1 MNGQKGIAIKNNS
14 VSVFQHHVLTD
25 SESKTQ
31 HSQSGI
37 LENAMKTY
45 TYTLILLGSL
55 LLACSPAMP
64 PAPAPPDA
72 SSLYRVAA
80 AKHYQLAHREIPSTE
95 AEWNSL
101 IAKFQDVIDAD
112 TEGEWA
118 DDAQYAIASCWL
130 WLGQG
135 DEQSALD
142 NAITA
147 LQRLLQDYPDSPH
160 AAQAHYWL
168 GDLYDR
174 LGNYGKTVPHYQT
187 IISRY
192 PNHAIADKA
201 QLRLGRVYEAQGYFT
216 FARITYEALSQRSH
230 DPQIVAQAEKRASRL
245 PVEQT
250 EEEAPV
256 DSTPET
262 APPES
267 PQVAQPN
274 PPETPPKVTKPP
286 SPEPPKAPQPV
297 ANVPPPKKVD
307 AKPKTV
313 PPASVAKPQ
322 KLPAQ
327 ENSVPPPKTTKPAPE
342 PPKTSQPVPNPSLAQ
357 QLDLSVETIVIDPG
371 HGGKDPGAVSQ
382 KRQEKQIV
390 LSLSKTLR
398 DILVKKGYN
407 VRLTRETDVFL
418 PLRKRT
424 QFATSQKADLF
435 ISIHTNASIT
445 RSAAG
450 IETYYL
456 ALASDESAR
465 ITAMRENA
473 GAEYNMKELD
483 ALVGRILKESKSTES
498 LRLAELI
505 QAQLTSGKQVKNR
518 GVKHAPFVVLIG
530 TKVPAVLV
538 EVGFIS
544 NPTEGKRLTTKAYQR
559 QLATAIAKGIEQ
571 YIKTIPLAAA
581 NQS

>member
-1 MNGQKGIAIKNNS
+1 MN
-14 VSVFQHHVLTD
+14 VH
-25 SESKTQ
+25 
-31 HSQSGI
+31 
-37 LENAMKTY
+37 TY
-45 TYTLILLGSL
+45 TSILFISL
-55 LLACSPAMP
+55 LLACTPTLP
-64 PAPAPPDA
+64 PAPPPPDA
-72 SSLYRVAA
+72 SALYSAAA
-80 AKHYQLAHREIPSTE
+80 AKHYQLAQGEIASTE
-95 AEWNSL
+95 AEWQSL
-101 IAKFQDVIDAD
+101 IDEFQGVINADA
-112 TEGEWA
+112 EGEWA

-135 DEQSALD
+135 DKQPALN

-147 LQRLLQDYPDSPH
+147 LTTLLQDYPNSPH
-160 AAQAHYWL
+160 AAEAHYWL
-168 GDLYDR
+168 GDCHNR
-174 LGNYGKTVPHYQT
+174 LQDHGKAVPHYQT

-201 QLRLGRVYEAQGYFT
+201 QLRLGRAYEVQGYST
-216 FARITYEALSQRSH
+216 LARITYDALSQRSQ

-245 PVEQT
+245 HTEQPA
-250 EEEAPV
+250 EETSV
-256 DSTPET
+256 DSPPGPV
-262 APPES
+262 PPES
-267 PQVAQPN
+267 PQVVQPN
-274 PPETPPKVTKPP
+274 PPKPSPEVTKPP
-286 SPEPPKAPQPV
+286 PPEPPKAPQPV
-297 ANVPPPKKVD
+297 ANVPLPKKAD

-313 PPASVAKPQ
+313 TSPSEAKPQ
-322 KLPAQ
+322 KSPV
-327 ENSVPPPKTTKPAPE
+327 EEKPVPPLQATKPAAE
-342 PPKTSQPVPNPSLAQ
+342 PPKTPQPVPDPSLAQ
-357 QLDLSVETIVIDPG
+357 QLGLNVKTIVIDPG

-382 KRQEKQIV
+382 KRREKHIV

-435 ISIHTNASIT
+435 ISIHTNAST
-445 RSAAG
+445 ARSAAG

-465 ITAMRENA
+465 RTAMRENA

-498 LRLAELI
+498 RRLAELI
-505 QAQLTSGKQVKNR
+505 QAQLASGKRVKNR

-544 NPTEGKRLTTKAYQR
+544 NPAEGKRLTTKAYQN

-571 YIKTIPLAAA
+571 YIKNLPPVAA

>member
-1 MNGQKGIAIKNNS
+1 
-14 VSVFQHHVLTD
+14 
-25 SESKTQ
+25 
-31 HSQSGI
+31 
-37 LENAMKTY
+37 MKIH

-64 PAPAPPDA
+64 PSPAPSDA
-72 SSLYRVAA
+72 SSLYRAAA
-80 AKHYQLAHREIPSTE
+80 AKHYQLAHGEVPSTR
-95 AEWNSL
+95 AEWHSL
-101 IAKFQDVIDAD
+101 IEEFQGAIEAD
-112 TEGEWA
+112 TEGKWA
-118 DDAQYAIASCWL
+118 DDAQYATASCWL
-130 WLGQG
+130 WLGQRN
-135 DEQSALD
+135 EQPALD
-142 NAITA
+142 NAIAA
-147 LQRLLQDYPDSPH
+147 LKKLLQDYPDSPY
-160 AAQAHYWL
+160 AAEAHYWL
-168 GDLYDR
+168 GDCHDR
-174 LGNYGKTVPHYQT
+174 LGDYGKAVPHYQKV
-187 IISRY
+187 ISRY

-201 QLRLGRVYEAQGYFT
+201 QLRLGRAYEAQGYFT
-216 FARITYEALSQRSH
+216 LARITYKALSQRSQ
-230 DPQIVAQAEKRASRL
+230 DSQIVAQAERRASRL
-245 PVEQT
+245 DTEPT

-262 APPES
+262 ASPES

-274 PPETPPKVTKPP
+274 PPKTPSEVTKPP
-286 SPEPPKAPQPV
+286 PPEPPKAPQPV

-307 AKPKTV
+307 AKSKTV
-313 PPASVAKPQ
+313 TSPSEAKPQ
-322 KLPAQ
+322 RPPAK
-327 ENSVPPPKTTKPAPE
+327 EKAVTPPSKAKPAPE
-342 PPKTSQPVPNPSLAQ
+342 PPKTPKPVADPSLAQ
-357 QLDLSVETIVIDPG
+357 QLGLSVKTIVIDPG

-382 KRQEKQIV
+382 TRQEKQIV
-390 LSLSKTLR
+390 LSLSKMLH

-407 VRLTRETDVFL
+407 VRLTRKTDVFL
-418 PLRKRT
+418 PLRERT
-424 QFATSQKADLF
+424 QFATNQKADLF
-435 ISIHTNASIT
+435 ISIHTNAST
-445 RSAAG
+445 AREASG

-498 LRLAELI
+498 RRLAQLI

-544 NPTEGKRLTTKAYQR
+544 NPQEGKKLTTKAYQR
-559 QLATAIAKGIEQ
+559 QLATSIAKGIEQ
-571 YIKTIPLAAA
+571 YIKNLPPAAA

>member
-1 MNGQKGIAIKNNS
+1 
-14 VSVFQHHVLTD
+14 
-25 SESKTQ
+25 
-31 HSQSGI
+31 
-37 LENAMKTY
+37 MKIH

-64 PAPAPPDA
+64 PSPAPSDA
-72 SSLYRVAA
+72 SSLYRAAA
-80 AKHYQLAHREIPSTE
+80 AKHYQLAHGEVPSTR
-95 AEWNSL
+95 AEWHSL
-101 IAKFQDVIDAD
+101 IEEFQGAIEAD
-112 TEGEWA
+112 TEGKWA
-118 DDAQYAIASCWL
+118 DDAQYATASCWL
-130 WLGQG
+130 WLGQRN
-135 DEQSALD
+135 EQPALG
-142 NAITA
+142 NAIAA
-147 LQRLLQDYPDSPH
+147 LKKLLQDYPDSPY
-160 AAQAHYWL
+160 AAEAHYWL
-168 GDLYDR
+168 GDCHDR
-174 LGNYGKTVPHYQT
+174 LGDYGKAVPHYQK

-201 QLRLGRVYEAQGYFT
+201 QLRLGRAYEAQGYFT
-216 FARITYEALSQRSH
+216 LARITYEALSQRSQ
-230 DPQIVAQAEKRASRL
+230 DSQIVAQAERRASRL
-245 PVEQT
+245 DTEPT
-250 EEEAPV
+250 EEKAPV

-262 APPES
+262 ASPES

-274 PPETPPKVTKPP
+274 PPKTPPEVTKPP
-286 SPEPPKAPQPV
+286 PPEPPKAPQPV
-297 ANVPPPKKVD
+297 ANVPPPKKAD

-313 PPASVAKPQ
+313 TPPSKAKPQ
-322 KLPAQ
+322 KPPAK
-327 ENSVPPPKTTKPAPE
+327 EKAVTPPSKAKPAPE
-342 PPKTSQPVPNPSLAQ
+342 PSKTPKPVADPSLAQ
-357 QLDLSVETIVIDPG
+357 QLGLSVKTIVIDPG

-382 KRQEKQIV
+382 TRQEKQIA

-407 VRLTRETDVFL
+407 VRLTRKTDVFL
-418 PLRKRT
+418 PLRERT
-424 QFATSQKADLF
+424 QFATNQKADLF
-435 ISIHTNASIT
+435 ISIHTNAST
-445 RSAAG
+445 AREASG

-498 LRLAELI
+498 RRLAQLI

-544 NPTEGKRLTTKAYQR
+544 NPQEGKKLTTKAYQR
-559 QLATAIAKGIEQ
+559 QLATSIAKGIEQ
-571 YIKTIPLAAA
+571 YIKNLPPAAA

>member
-1 MNGQKGIAIKNNS
+1 MPFSTMFLRTVRVKSNTHNQR
-14 VSVFQHHVLTD
+14 
-25 SESKTQ
+25 
-31 HSQSGI
+31 I
-37 LENAMKTY
+37 LESTMKTY

-64 PAPAPPDA
+64 PAPPPPDA
-72 SSLYRVAA
+72 SALYRVAA
-80 AKHYQLAHREIPSTE
+80 AKHYQLAHGEIPSTK
-95 AEWNSL
+95 AEWESL
-101 IAKFQDVIDAD
+101 IEEFQGTIDAD

-130 WLGQG
+130 WLGQRN
-135 DEQSALD
+135 EQPALD

-147 LQRLLQDYPDSPH
+147 LTILLQDYPDSPH
-160 AAQAHYWL
+160 AAEAHYWL
-168 GDLYDR
+168 GDCHDR
-174 LGNYGKTVPHYQT
+174 LQDHGKAVPHYQT

-192 PNHAIADKA
+192 PNHALADKA
-201 QLRLGRVYEAQGYFT
+201 QLRLGRAYEAQGYFT
-216 FARITYEALSQRSH
+216 FARITYEALSQRSQ
-230 DPQIVAQAEKRASRL
+230 DPQIVTQAEKRASRL

-256 DSTPET
+256 DSPPEPT
-262 APPES
+262 PPES
-267 PQVAQPN
+267 PQVVQSN
-274 PPETPPKVTKPP
+274 PPETPPEVTEPP
-286 SPEPPKAPQPV
+286 PPEPPKAPQPA
-297 ANVPPPKKVD
+297 ANVPPLKKVD
-307 AKPKTV
+307 TKPKTV
-313 PPASVAKPQ
+313 RPASEAKPQ
-322 KLPAQ
+322 KPPA
-327 ENSVPPPKTTKPAPE
+327 EEKPVSPLKATKPTPE
-342 PPKTSQPVPNPSLAQ
+342 PPKTPQPVPDPSLAQ
-357 QLDLSVETIVIDPG
+357 QLGLSVKTIVIDPG

-390 LSLSKTLR
+390 LSLSRTLR
-398 DILVKKGYN
+398 DILVKKGYK

-418 PLRKRT
+418 PLRERT
-424 QFATSQKADLF
+424 QFATNQKADLF
-435 ISIHTNASIT
+435 ISLHTNASIV
-445 RSAAG
+445 RSAVG

-498 LRLAELI
+498 RRLAELI
-505 QAQLTSGKQVKNR
+505 QAQLTSDKQVKNR

-538 EVGFIS
+538 EIGFIS
-544 NPTEGKRLTTKAYQR
+544 NPTEGKRLTTKTYQR

-571 YIKTIPLAAA
+571 YIKNIPPPAA

>member
-1 MNGQKGIAIKNNS
+1 MHIR
-14 VSVFQHHVLTD
+14 QHH
-25 SESKTQ
+25 
-31 HSQSGI
+31 
-37 LENAMKTY
+37 ENTY
-45 TYTLILLGSL
+45 IHAH
-55 LLACSPAMP
+55 LAYISAACLHTHNA
-64 PAPAPPDA
+64 ACKPAPPDA
-72 SSLYRVAA
+72 SALYRAAA
-80 AKHYQLAHREIPSTE
+80 AKHYQLATGEIPSTE
-95 AEWNSL
+95 AEWKSL
-101 IAKFQDVIDAD
+101 IEDFQETIHED

-130 WLGQG
+130 WLGQRN
-135 DEQSALD
+135 EQPALD

-147 LQRLLQDYPDSPH
+147 LKKLAQDYPNSPH
-160 AAQAHYWL
+160 TAEAHYWL
-168 GDLYDR
+168 GDCHDR
-174 LGNYGKTVPHYQT
+174 LQNHGKAVPHYQT

-201 QLRLGRVYEAQGYFT
+201 QLRLGRAYEAQGYST
-216 FARITYEALSQRSH
+216 LARITYDALSQRSQ

-245 PVEQT
+245 DTEQT
-250 EEEAPV
+250 GEEAPI
-256 DSTPET
+256 DPTPELVPT
-262 APPES
+262 ES
-267 PQVAQPN
+267 PQVAQSS
-274 PPETPPKVTKPP
+274 PPKTPPKVTKSPL
-286 SPEPPKAPQPV
+286 PEPPKAPQPL
-297 ANVPPPKKVD
+297 ANVPPPKKAD
-307 AKPKTV
+307 TKPKTV
-313 PPASVAKPQ
+313 TPPSEAKPQ
-322 KLPAQ
+322 EPPVETKP
-327 ENSVPPPKTTKPAPE
+327 VPPPKAIKPAPE
-342 PPKTSQPVPNPSLAQ
+342 PPKTPQPVPDPSLAQ
-357 QLDLSVETIVIDPG
+357 QLGLSVKTIVIDPG

-382 KRQEKQIV
+382 NRQEKQIV

-424 QFATSQKADLF
+424 QFATNQKADLF
-435 ISIHTNASIT
+435 ISIHTNASI
-445 RSAAG
+445 SNKAAG

-498 LRLAELI
+498 RRLAELI
-505 QAQLTSGKQVKNR
+505 QARLASGKQVRNR

-544 NPTEGKRLTTKAYQR
+544 NPTEGKKLNTRAYQR
-559 QLATAIAKGIEQ
+559 QLASAIAKGIEQ
-571 YIKTIPLAAA
+571 YIKNIPPAAA

>member
-1 MNGQKGIAIKNNS
+1 
-14 VSVFQHHVLTD
+14 
-25 SESKTQ
+25 
-31 HSQSGI
+31 
-37 LENAMKTY
+37 MKIH

-64 PAPAPPDA
+64 PSPAPSDA
-72 SSLYRVAA
+72 SSLYRAAA
-80 AKHYQLAHREIPSTE
+80 AKHYQLAHGEVPSTR
-95 AEWNSL
+95 AEWHSL
-101 IAKFQDVIDAD
+101 IEEFQGTIEAD
-112 TEGEWA
+112 TEGKWA
-118 DDAQYAIASCWL
+118 DDAQYATASCWL
-130 WLGQG
+130 WLGQRN
-135 DEQSALD
+135 EQPALD
-142 NAITA
+142 NAIAA
-147 LQRLLQDYPDSPH
+147 LKKLLQDYPDSPY
-160 AAQAHYWL
+160 AAEAHYWL
-168 GDLYDR
+168 GDCHDR
-174 LGNYGKTVPHYQT
+174 LEDYGKAVPHYQKV
-187 IISRY
+187 ISRY

-201 QLRLGRVYEAQGYFT
+201 QLRLGRAYEAQGYFT
-216 FARITYEALSQRSH
+216 LARITYKALSQRSQ
-230 DPQIVAQAEKRASRL
+230 DSQIVAQAERRASRL
-245 PVEQT
+245 DTEPT

-262 APPES
+262 ASPES

-274 PPETPPKVTKPP
+274 PPKTPSEVTKPP
-286 SPEPPKAPQPV
+286 PPEPPKAPQPV

-307 AKPKTV
+307 AKSKTV
-313 PPASVAKPQ
+313 TSPSEAKPQ
-322 KLPAQ
+322 RPPAK
-327 ENSVPPPKTTKPAPE
+327 EKAVTPPSKAKPAPE
-342 PPKTSQPVPNPSLAQ
+342 PPKTPKPVADPSLAQ
-357 QLDLSVETIVIDPG
+357 QLGLSVKTIVIDPG

-382 KRQEKQIV
+382 TRQEKQIV
-390 LSLSKTLR
+390 LSLSKMLH

-407 VRLTRETDVFL
+407 VRLTRKTDVFL
-418 PLRKRT
+418 PLRERT
-424 QFATSQKADLF
+424 QFATNQKADLF
-435 ISIHTNASIT
+435 ISIHTNAST
-445 RSAAG
+445 AREASG

-498 LRLAELI
+498 RRLAQLI

-544 NPTEGKRLTTKAYQR
+544 NPQEGKKLTTKAYQR
-559 QLATAIAKGIEQ
+559 QLATSIAKGIEQ
-571 YIKTIPLAAA
+571 YIKNLPPAAA

>member
-1 MNGQKGIAIKNNS
+1 
-14 VSVFQHHVLTD
+14 
-25 SESKTQ
+25 
-31 HSQSGI
+31 
-37 LENAMKTY
+37 MKIH

-64 PAPAPPDA
+64 PSPAPSDA
-72 SSLYRVAA
+72 SSLYRAAA
-80 AKHYQLAHREIPSTE
+80 AKHYQLAHGEVPSTR
-95 AEWNSL
+95 AEWHSL
-101 IAKFQDVIDAD
+101 IEEFQGTIEAD
-112 TEGEWA
+112 TEGKWA
-118 DDAQYAIASCWL
+118 DDAQYATASCWL
-130 WLGQG
+130 WLGQRN
-135 DEQSALD
+135 EQPALD
-142 NAITA
+142 NAIAA
-147 LQRLLQDYPDSPH
+147 LKKLLQDYPDSPY
-160 AAQAHYWL
+160 AAEAHYWL
-168 GDLYDR
+168 GDCHDR
-174 LGNYGKTVPHYQT
+174 LGDYGKAVPHYQKV
-187 IISRY
+187 ISRY

-201 QLRLGRVYEAQGYFT
+201 QLRLGRAYEAQGYFT
-216 FARITYEALSQRSH
+216 LARITYKALSQRSQ
-230 DPQIVAQAEKRASRL
+230 DSQIVAQAERRASRL
-245 PVEQT
+245 DTEPT

-262 APPES
+262 ASPES

-274 PPETPPKVTKPP
+274 PPKTPSEVTKPP
-286 SPEPPKAPQPV
+286 PPEPPKAPQPV

-307 AKPKTV
+307 AKSKTV
-313 PPASVAKPQ
+313 TSPSEAKPQ
-322 KLPAQ
+322 RPPAK
-327 ENSVPPPKTTKPAPE
+327 EKAVTPPSKAKPAPE
-342 PPKTSQPVPNPSLAQ
+342 PPKTPKPVADPSLAQ
-357 QLDLSVETIVIDPG
+357 QLGLSVKTIVIDPG

-382 KRQEKQIV
+382 TRQEKQIV
-390 LSLSKTLR
+390 LSLSKMLH

-407 VRLTRETDVFL
+407 VRLTRKTDVFL
-418 PLRKRT
+418 PLRERT
-424 QFATSQKADLF
+424 QFATNQKADLF
-435 ISIHTNASIT
+435 ISIHTNAST
-445 RSAAG
+445 AREASG

-498 LRLAELI
+498 RRLAQLI

-544 NPTEGKRLTTKAYQR
+544 NPQEGKKLTTKAYQR
-559 QLATAIAKGIEQ
+559 QLATSIAKGIEQ
-571 YIKTIPLAAA
+571 YIKNLPPAAA

>member
-1 MNGQKGIAIKNNS
+1 
-14 VSVFQHHVLTD
+14 
-25 SESKTQ
+25 
-31 HSQSGI
+31 
-37 LENAMKTY
+37 MKIH

-64 PAPAPPDA
+64 PSPAPSDA
-72 SSLYRVAA
+72 SSLYRAAA
-80 AKHYQLAHREIPSTE
+80 AKHYQLAHGEVPSTR
-95 AEWNSL
+95 AEWHSL
-101 IAKFQDVIDAD
+101 IKEFQGAIEAD
-112 TEGEWA
+112 TEGKWA
-118 DDAQYAIASCWL
+118 DDAQYATASCWL
-130 WLGQG
+130 WLGQRN
-135 DEQSALD
+135 EQPALD
-142 NAITA
+142 NAIAA
-147 LQRLLQDYPDSPH
+147 LKKLLQDYPDSPY
-160 AAQAHYWL
+160 AAEAHYWL
-168 GDLYDR
+168 GDCHDR
-174 LGNYGKTVPHYQT
+174 LGDYGKAVPHYQKV
-187 IISRY
+187 ISRY

-201 QLRLGRVYEAQGYFT
+201 QLRLGRAYEAQGYFT
-216 FARITYEALSQRSH
+216 LARITYEALSQRSQ
-230 DPQIVAQAEKRASRL
+230 DSQIVAQAERRASRL
-245 PVEQT
+245 DTEPT

-262 APPES
+262 ASPES

-274 PPETPPKVTKPP
+274 PPKTPSEVTKPP
-286 SPEPPKAPQPV
+286 PPEPPKAPQPV

-307 AKPKTV
+307 AKSKTV
-313 PPASVAKPQ
+313 TSPSEAKPQ
-322 KLPAQ
+322 RPPAK
-327 ENSVPPPKTTKPAPE
+327 EKAVTPPSKAKPAPE
-342 PPKTSQPVPNPSLAQ
+342 PPKTPKPVADPSLAQ
-357 QLDLSVETIVIDPG
+357 QLGLSVKTIVIDPG

-382 KRQEKQIV
+382 TRQEKQIV
-390 LSLSKTLR
+390 LSLSKMLH

-407 VRLTRETDVFL
+407 VRLTRKTDVFL
-418 PLRKRT
+418 PLRERT
-424 QFATSQKADLF
+424 QFATNQKADLF
-435 ISIHTNASIT
+435 ISIHTNAST
-445 RSAAG
+445 AREASG

-498 LRLAELI
+498 RRLAQLI

-544 NPTEGKRLTTKAYQR
+544 NPQEGKKLTTKAYQR
-559 QLATAIAKGIEQ
+559 QLATSIAKGIEQ
-571 YIKTIPLAAA
+571 YIKNLPPAAA

>member
-1 MNGQKGIAIKNNS
+1 MKPNAPS
-14 VSVFQHHVLTD
+14 QH
-25 SESKTQ
+25 
-31 HSQSGI
+31 I

-45 TYTLILLGSL
+45 TYTLILLGFL

-64 PAPAPPDA
+64 PPAPPDT
-72 SSLYRVAA
+72 SSLYRAA
-80 AKHYQLAHREIPSTE
+80 ATKHHQLAHGEIPSTE
-95 AEWNSL
+95 TEWDSL
-101 IAKFQDVIDAD
+101 IEEFQGVINAD

-118 DDAQYAIASCWL
+118 DDSQYAIASCWL
-130 WLGQG
+130 WLGQE
-135 DEQSALD
+135 DEQPALD
-142 NAITA
+142 NAIAA
-147 LQRLLQDYPDSPH
+147 LKKLVQDYPNSPH
-160 AAQAHYWL
+160 AAEAHYWL
-168 GDLYDR
+168 GNSYDR
-174 LGNYGKTVPHYQT
+174 LGYFGKAVPHYQT

-192 PNHAIADKA
+192 PNHAITDKA
-201 QLRLGRVYEAQGYFT
+201 QLRLGRAYEAQGYFT
-216 FARITYEALSQRSH
+216 LARITYEALSQRSQ
-230 DPQIVAQAEKRASRL
+230 DSQIVAQAERRASRL
-245 PVEQT
+245 DTEPT

-256 DSTPET
+256 NSPPEI

-274 PPETPPKVTKPP
+274 PPKPPPEVTKPP
-286 SPEPPKAPQPV
+286 PPAPPKAPQLV
-297 ANVPPPKKVD
+297 ANVPPPEKVN

-313 PPASVAKPQ
+313 TPPSEAKPR
-322 KLPAQ
+322 K
-327 ENSVPPPKTTKPAPE
+327 PPVEDKGVT
-342 PPKTSQPVPNPSLAQ
+342 PPSKAKPVPDPSLAQ
-357 QLDLSVETIVIDPG
+357 QLGLSVKTIVIDPG

-382 KRQEKQIV
+382 ARQEKQIV
-390 LSLSKTLR
+390 LSLSKTLH

-424 QFATSQKADLF
+424 QFATNQKADLF
-435 ISIHTNASIT
+435 ISIHTNAST
-445 RSAAG
+445 ARSAAG

-498 LRLAELI
+498 RRLAELI

-544 NPTEGKRLTTKAYQR
+544 NPQEGKKLTTKAYQR
-559 QLATAIAKGIEQ
+559 QLATSIAKGIEQ
-571 YIKTIPLAAA
+571 YIKNLPPAAA

>member
-1 MNGQKGIAIKNNS
+1 
-14 VSVFQHHVLTD
+14 
-25 SESKTQ
+25 
-31 HSQSGI
+31 
-37 LENAMKTY
+37 MKIHTY
-45 TYTLILLGSL
+45 LLILFISL
-55 LLACSPAMP
+55 LLACAPVTP

-72 SSLYRVAA
+72 STLYRAAA
-80 AKHYQLAHREIPSTE
+80 AKHYQLAHGEIPSTN
-95 AEWNSL
+95 AEWDSL
-101 IAKFQDVIDAD
+101 IEEFDSVIEAD

-118 DDAQYAIASCWL
+118 DDAQYAVASCWL
-130 WLGQG
+130 WLGQRN
-135 DEQSALD
+135 EQPALE

-147 LQRLLQDYPDSPH
+147 LTTLLQGYPNSPH
-160 AAQAHYWL
+160 AAEAHYWL
-168 GDLYDR
+168 GDCHDR
-174 LGNYGKTVPHYQT
+174 LGGYGKAVPHYQT

-192 PNHAIADKA
+192 PNHALADRA
-201 QLRLGRVYEAQGYFT
+201 QLRLGKAYEAQDYYT
-216 FARITYEALSQRSH
+216 LARITYEALFQRSQ

-245 PVEQT
+245 DTEPT
-250 EEEAPV
+250 EEEAPA
-256 DSTPET
+256 DPTPET
-262 APPES
+262 APLES

-274 PPETPPKVTKPP
+274 PPETPREGIKPP
-286 SPEPPKAPQPV
+286 PEPPKVPQPI
-297 ANVPPPKKVD
+297 ANVPPLKKAD
-307 AKPKTV
+307 PSPKTET
-313 PPASVAKPQ
+313 PSSEAKPQ
-322 KLPAQ
+322 EPPVEGKL
-327 ENSVPPPKTTKPAPE
+327 VPPPKTP
-342 PPKTSQPVPNPSLAQ
+342 QPVPDPSLAQ
-357 QLDLSVETIVIDPG
+357 QLGLSVKTIVIDPG

-382 KRQEKQIV
+382 KRQEKRIV

-424 QFATSQKADLF
+424 QFATNQKADLF
-435 ISIHTNASIT
+435 ISVHTNASIA

-465 ITAMRENA
+465 ITAMRENV

-498 LRLAELI
+498 RRLAELI
-505 QAQLTSGKQVKNR
+505 QAQLTSRKQVKNR

-544 NPTEGKRLTTKAYQR
+544 NPTEGKKLTTKAYQR

-571 YIKTIPLAAA
+571 YIKNIPPPAA

>member
-1 MNGQKGIAIKNNS
+1 
-14 VSVFQHHVLTD
+14 
-25 SESKTQ
+25 
-31 HSQSGI
+31 
-37 LENAMKTY
+37 MKIH

-64 PAPAPPDA
+64 PSPAPSDA
-72 SSLYRVAA
+72 SSLYRAAA
-80 AKHYQLAHREIPSTE
+80 AKHYQLAHGEIPSTR
-95 AEWNSL
+95 AEWDSL
-101 IAKFQDVIDAD
+101 IEEFQGAIEADA
-112 TEGEWA
+112 EGEWA
-118 DDAQYAIASCWL
+118 DDVQYATASCWL
-130 WLGQG
+130 WLGQRN
-135 DEQSALD
+135 EQPALD
-142 NAITA
+142 NAIAA
-147 LQRLLQDYPDSPH
+147 LKKLLQDYPDSPY
-160 AAQAHYWL
+160 AAETHYWL
-168 GDLYDR
+168 GDCHDR
-174 LGNYGKTVPHYQT
+174 LGDYGKAVPHYQT
-187 IISRY
+187 VISRY

-201 QLRLGRVYEAQGYFT
+201 QLRLGRAYEAQGYFT
-216 FARITYEALSQRSH
+216 LARITYEALSQRSQ
-230 DPQIVAQAEKRASRL
+230 DSQIVAQAERRASRL
-245 PVEQT
+245 DTEPT

-262 APPES
+262 ASPES
-267 PQVAQPN
+267 PQVAQAN
-274 PPETPPKVTKPP
+274 PPKMPPATTKPP
-286 SPEPPKAPQPV
+286 KPPQPS
-297 ANVPPPKKVD
+297 ANVPPPKKADV
-307 AKPKTV
+307 KSKTV
-313 PPASVAKPQ
+313 TPPSA
-322 KLPAQ
+322 
-327 ENSVPPPKTTKPAPE
+327 TKPAPE
-342 PPKTSQPVPNPSLAQ
+342 PPKTPKPVADPSLAQ
-357 QLDLSVETIVIDPG
+357 QLGLSVKTIVIDPG

-382 KRQEKQIV
+382 TRQEKQIA

-424 QFATSQKADLF
+424 QFATNQKADLF
-435 ISIHTNASIT
+435 ISIHTNAST
-445 RSAAG
+445 ARAASG

-483 ALVGRILKESKSTES
+483 ALVGRILKKSKSTES
-498 LRLAELI
+498 RRLAELI

-544 NPTEGKRLTTKAYQR
+544 NPQEGKKLTTKAYQR
-559 QLATAIAKGIEQ
+559 QLATSIARGIEQ
-571 YIKTIPLAAA
+571 YIKNLPPAAA